1 MPIALYLIA
10 FAAGVVLIVQVG
22 VNTMLR
28 SALGAPVTAA
38 LVSFLVGSVA
48 LAAFLLLA
56 RTPWPARAQWLAVP
70 WWAWFGGLLGAF
82 YVVSTIIAGPRIG
95 AAALLALIVLGQ
107 LVTSLLVDHFGWLG
121 FPQHSLSAL
130 RLLGALLLFG
140 GVLLIVHRPG

>member
-1 MPIALYLIA
+1 MPVALYALA

-22 VNTMLR
+22 VNTTLR
-28 SALGAPVTAA
+28 NALGAPVIAT

-48 LAAFLLLA
+48 LVVFLWLTRA
-56 RTPWPARAQWLAVP
+56 TWPTRVQWEAIP
-70 WWAWFGGLLGAF
+70 WWAWLGGILGAF
-82 YVVSTIIAGPRIG
+82 YVVSTIIAGPRLG

-121 FPQHSLSAL
+121 FPQHSVTVL

-140 GVLLIVHRPG
+140 GVLLIVHRS

>member
-1 MPIALYLIA
+1 MPIALYAIA

-22 VNTMLR
+22 INTTLR
-28 SALGAPVTAA
+28 NSLGAPVIAT

-48 LAAFLLLA
+48 LVVFLGLT
-56 RTPWPARAQWLAVP
+56 RTTWPARAQWLAIP
-70 WWAWFGGLLGAF
+70 WWAWFGGILGAF
-82 YVVSTIIAGPRIG
+82 YVVSTIIAGPRLG

-121 FPQHSLSAL
+121 FPQHPVTGL

-140 GVLLIVHRPG
+140 GVLLIVHRS